1 MTKQES
7 SFAESAE
14 SDDAQSDQDKGCVV
28 ECRGTS
34 GAGKHNPNVRHSL
47 QSMPAIGT
55 TVSRAAVA
63 DVMSSDGG
71 LIQALTMH
79 ATPPYFSAKP
89 AKFKFVCRSVC

>member
-71 LIQALTMH
+71 LIQALTTH
-79 ATPPYFSAKP
+79 ATPPRFSVELAKLDC
-89 AKFKFVCRSVC
+89 VCRSVC